1 MKKLIFAALAALA
14 LAGAAQAETIELR
27 FATSVANVEEPS
39 YKAIQTF
46 AQRVEERSEGRIHIT
61 ILHGEQLGAQKK
73 INEMIMS
80 GAALMSMTDYGALGQ
95 FLPDIALL
103 AGPYM
108 YGSLDDAQRL
118 LHSDVFAEVAG
129 RLADQGLSIVMSDG
143 LFGYRHLLANKPI
156 HSPADMVNLSV
167 RVPPS
172 PMMLAAFRS
181 VGARPTEI
189 PWGEVYN
196 ALQSNVVDAA
206 EAPYASIYG
215 SNLQEVRHVV
225 SNTAHQIM
233 FTTWITSTQFLNSL
247 PEDLRQILM
256 EEGARIGPE
265 LTEMTLAS
273 DADYAQKLRD
283 AGVEIVEDVDI
294 PAFQEATRAAYD
306 KVPNLTPGI
315 VERMREAMAAK

>member
-1 MKKLIFAALAALA
+1 MKKIIAAALAALT
-14 LAGAAQAETIELR
+14 LSGAAQAQTVELR

-39 YKAIQTF
+39 YKAIETF
-46 AQRVEERSEGRIHIT
+46 AKRVEERSEGRIHIT
-61 ILHGEQLGAQKK
+61 IMHGEQLGAQKK

-108 YGSLDDAQRL
+108 YGSLEDANRL
-118 LHSDVFAEVAG
+118 LHSDVFAEVSG
-129 RLADQGLSIVMSDG
+129 RLADLGISIVMPDG

-156 HSPADMVNLSV
+156 RTPADIVNLSV

-172 PMMLAAFRS
+172 PMMLEAFRS

-215 SNLQEVRHVV
+215 SNLHEVRHVV
-225 SNTAHQIM
+225 SRTSHQIM
-233 FTTWITSTQFLNSL
+233 FTTWVTSTQFLKSL
-247 PEDLRQILM
+247 PEDLQKILM

-273 DADYAQKLRD
+273 DAGYAQKLKD
-283 AGVEIVEDVDI
+283 AGVEIIEDVDI
-294 PAFQEATRAAYD
+294 PAFQEATRSAYD
-306 KVPNLTPGI
+306 KVPNITPGI
-315 VERMREAMAAK
+315 VDRMREAMAAK